1 MASLRRFDIGSI
13 SRKLSG
19 INARIS
25 VANSI
30 LFPCL
35 NLLSSYQL
43 KKRFVKIL
51 FLRSRCSWLFIN
63 ISGANKSSIL
73 NS

>member
-25 VANSI
+25 VANNVV
-30 LFPCL
+30 FPCL
-35 NLLSSYQL
+35 MMRSSYRF

-51 FLRSRCSWLFIN
+51 PNGDIQGGFTRMITSLIDFSF
-63 ISGANKSSIL
+63 
-73 NS
+73 